1 MANEQNLK
9 PYEFTSNQ
17 SREEAA
23 KNGRKGGI
31 ASGKSKREKIVFK
44 ELFQTLLAEEYK
56 DGMTNAQAIA
66 AAQIIEALGGS
77 TKAFETIRDTIGQK
91 PVEKAEDKI
100 TGGIEVT
107 WGAKK

>member
-1 MANEQNLK
+1 MAGKENIK
-9 PYEFTSNQ
+9 PYEFSKDNADKA
-17 SREEAA
+17 REA
-23 KNGRKGGI
+23 GRKGGV

-56 DGMTNAQAIA
+56 EGMTNAQAIA
-66 AAQIIEALGGS
+66 AAQIIEALGGN

>member
-56 DGMTNAQAIA
+56 DCMTNAQAIA
-66 AAQIIEALGGS
+66 AAQIIEALGGN

>member
-31 ASGKSKREKIVFK
+31 ASGKKRQEKIVFK

>member
-1 MANEQNLK
+1 MAGKDNLIPLNKRTKEEQ
-9 PYEFTSNQ
+9 
-17 SREEAA
+17 REIT
-23 KNGRKGGI
+23 RKGGI
-31 ASGKSKREKIVFK
+31 ASGKKRQEKIVFK
-44 ELFQTLLAEEYK
+44 ELFQMLLAEEYK

-77 TKAFETIRDTIGQK
+77 TKAFESIRDTIGQK

-100 TGGIEVT
+100 TGGIEVS